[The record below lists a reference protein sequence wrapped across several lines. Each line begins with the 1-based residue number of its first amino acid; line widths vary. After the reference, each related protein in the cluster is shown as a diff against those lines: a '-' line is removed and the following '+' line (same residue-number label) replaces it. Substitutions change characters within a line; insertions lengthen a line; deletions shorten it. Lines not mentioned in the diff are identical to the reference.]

1 MRKVLDELRLKRD
14 FNQAYF
20 FPLLTMS
27 STKNLFKERN
37 LHLMFEG
44 SLVVKGIFAL
54 LEIIGGVLAYFIT
67 QQFLLN
73 LVLAV
78 TREELTED
86 PRDFIAN
93 HIVRSAQQFSIGSQQ
108 FISFYLLS
116 HGIIKLFLI
125 VGLLRKKLWCYP
137 VSIIVFILFIAYQLF
152 RFTITHSLWLLIIT
166 AFDIAVIALT
176 WHEYRHL
183 KRIVY

>member
-1 MRKVLDELRLKRD
+1 
-14 FNQAYF
+14 
-20 FPLLTMS
+20 MS

-37 LHLMFEG
+37 LHLVFEG

-54 LEIIGGVLAYFIT
+54 FEIISGVLAYFIT
-67 QQFLLN
+67 QQFLLD

-93 HIVRSAQQFSIGSQQ
+93 YLIQSARQFSIGSQQ
-108 FISFYLLS
+108 FVSLYLLS

-137 VSIIVFILFIAYQLF
+137 VSIVVFILFITYQLF
-152 RFTITHSLWLLIIT
+152 RFTITHSMWLLVIT

-176 WHEYRHL
+176 WHEYRYL
-183 KRIVY
+183 RSA